1 MDFCEELRHP
11 PETCSHITTHGI
23 RRGLKVNHSFPLPIC
38 LHYCCGM
45 LQLVILILSRE
56 RWQITHPK
64 QTLQLESL
72 HPAKE
77 KPSLE
82 TSEIPYQALCTCQ
95 CHSFIRQRSQKSSG
109 TRSLL
114 FQSPQ
119 GASSV
124 STTHSRARDSPRQL
138 FWKLPCSRS

>member
-1 MDFCEELRHP
+1 MDFCEELQHP
-11 PETCSHITTHGI
+11 QKPAHSTTLGI

-56 RWQITHPK
+56 RERWQITHPK
-64 QTLQLESL
+64 QTLQLELL

-82 TSEIPYQALCTCQ
+82 TSDSTCQ
-95 CHSFIRQRSQKSSG
+95 SHSFVRQRSHKSSG
-109 TRSLL
+109 IRGLF
-114 FQSPQ
+114 FQSLQ
-119 GASSV
+119 EASSV
-124 STTHSRARDSPRQL
+124 STTNSWAQDSPRQL
-138 FWKLPCSRS
+138 FGKEPCSRS

>member
-11 PETCSHITTHGI
+11 QKPALTSPRSI

-56 RWQITHPK
+56 RERWQITHPRLHNWDHY
-64 QTLQLESL
+64 TLLKKNL
-72 HPAKE
+72 HWR
-77 KPSLE
+77 
-82 TSEIPYQALCTCQ
+82 QARFPITHSVLCQ
-95 CHSFIRQRSQKSSG
+95 CHSFIRQRSHKSSG
-109 TRSLL
+109 TRGLL
-114 FQSPQ
+114 FPSPQ

-124 STTHSRARDSPRQL
+124 STTHSSVQDSPRQL
-138 FWKLPCSRS
+138 F